1 MVGRW
6 AAGSILAAML
16 AVSGVFLWAV
26 FRPPPPAD
34 ATAGQPV
41 AGEMRFSRPGGSWR
55 LAARA
60 VPAAGRTVAVSV
72 SATDLQGKPLAMPAR
87 PTAVLRMLDMAMAP
101 ERMTLV
107 PTGTGAWRG
116 DATLSMEGRW
126 FLEVEL
132 NGERV
137 NLVFETGA
145 R

>member
-1 MVGRW
+1 MAGRW
-6 AAGSILAAML
+6 AAASILVAML
-16 AVSGVFLWAV
+16 AVIGGFLWAV

-34 ATAGQPV
+34 GTAGQPV

-60 VPAAGRTVAVSV
+60 VPAAERAVTVSV
-72 SATDLQGKPLAMPAR
+72 SATDLQGKPLAPSAP

-101 ERMTLV
+101 ERLALAGDG
-107 PTGTGAWRG
+107 PGAWRG
-116 DATLSMEGRW
+116 ATTLSMAGRW
-126 FLEVEL
+126 VLEVEL

-137 NLVFETGA
+137 NLVFEAGA